1 MHKLVHTLIFYTAK
15 FIYSIYSYSFGDGVV
30 NLFSLWLDGVMPMVM
45 DKETSV
51 QEKCFSLLEEFLLSQ
66 ITSHTRYAHMYTNIH
81 TYVRTYVC
89 MCQILYT
96 MHICTTAYGNG

>member
-1 MHKLVHTLIFYTAK
+1 MYHGI
-15 FIYSIYSYSFGDGVV
+15 V

-66 ITSHTRYAHMYTNIH
+66 ITPHTRYICTCVHMS
-81 TYVRTYVC
+81 YVC
-89 MCQILYT
+89 TCVRSKY
-96 MHICTTAYGNG
+96 CT